1 MQILFNVMEQGLIF
15 GIVAVGVYITYRI
28 LDFPDLSVDGSFPL
42 GAAITAAWVV
52 KGGDPYIAC
61 LLAIL
66 GGCLAGFLTGFLHV
80 VLKISNLLSGILV
93 MMALYSINLRVMKK
107 PNESLLMADK
117 LILPGSDQPIVRIL
131 IVLAFAMAVKLL
143 IDLFLKTKLGFVL
156 KAVGDNEQ
164 LVTSLAV
171 NKNKIKVMGLVIS
184 NGLVALAG
192 SILAQSQSYSD
203 VNMGTGVVV
212 MGLAAVIVGEAVINF
227 VKRVF
232 SGLNFIKATF
242 AVILGAIVYQG
253 ALAGAMELGL
263 PASDLKLITATIVV
277 IALSLNGNLFSKFK
291 FIKKSSVGGD
301 GIASSTKS
309 A

>member
-52 KGGDPYIAC
+52 KGGDPYVAC
-61 LLAIL
+61 LLAII

-117 LILPGSDQPIVRIL
+117 LILPGSSEPIVRIL

-164 LVTSLAV
+164 LVTSLAI
-171 NKNKIKVMGLVIS
+171 NKSKIKVIGLVIA

-212 MGLAAVIVGEAVINF
+212 MGLAAVIVGEALIGYIKKLSPLF
-227 VKRVF
+227 
-232 SGLNFIKATF
+232 NFIKATS
-242 AVILGAIVYQG
+242 AVIVGAIVYQA
-253 ALAGAMELGL
+253 ALALAMRLGL
-263 PASDLKLITATIVV
+263 PSSDLKLITATIVV
-277 IALSLNGNLFSKFK
+277 LALSLNGDLFKKFK
-291 FIKKSSVGGD
+291 FTRKSSVGGD
-301 GIASSTKS
+301 GIAPNTKS

>member
-1 MQILFNVMEQGLIF
+1 
-15 GIVAVGVYITYRI
+15 
-28 LDFPDLSVDGSFPL
+28 
-42 GAAITAAWVV
+42 
-52 KGGDPYIAC
+52 
-61 LLAIL
+61 
-66 GGCLAGFLTGFLHV
+66 
-80 VLKISNLLSGILV
+80 
-93 MMALYSINLRVMKK
+93 MKK

-117 LILPGSDQPIVRIL
+117 LILPGSDQPLMRIL
-131 IVLAFAMAVKLL
+131 IVLAFAIAVKLI
-143 IDLFLKTKLGFVL
+143 IDMFLKTKLGFIL

-171 NKNKIKVMGLVIS
+171 NKNKIKVIGLVIS

-212 MGLAAVIVGEAVINF
+212 MGLAAVIVGEAVIAYI
-227 VKRVF
+227 KKVF
-232 SGLNFIKATF
+232 TKLNFIKATF
-242 AVILGAIVYQG
+242 SVIVGAVVYQG

-263 PASDLKLITATIVV
+263 PASDLKLITAAIVV
-277 IALSLNGNLFSKFK
+277 IALSLNSNLLSKFK
-291 FIKKSSVGGD
+291 IIKKSSVGGD